1 MHLKLLSLFPEYFTS
16 GLATSLLQRAIADEK
31 VKITNTNIRDYATD
45 KHRVTDDRPYGGG
58 AGMVLK
64 VEPIARALQAF
75 GAKPGQKKRKIVLL
89 SAQGSPYT
97 QADAQRYA
105 ALDELI
111 LICGHYE
118 GVDERVVE
126 HYIDEEKRIGDYV
139 LMGGEV
145 AAMVI
150 AESVVRLL
158 PGVLGN
164 PESNQG
170 ESHSRPGVLGFPQYT
185 RPEEFE
191 GHKVPEV
198 LLSGN
203 HKDIEEWR
211 VHQSKCFNNRFL
223 LKR

>member
-16 GLATSLLQRAIADEK
+16 GLETSLFKRAIAAK
-31 VKITNTNIRDYATD
+31 KILVTNTNIREYTTD

-64 VEPIARALQAF
+64 VEPIARALQAL
-75 GAKPGQKKRKIVLL
+75 GAKPGQKGSKIVLL
-89 SAQGSPYT
+89 SAQGSAYT
-97 QADAQRYA
+97 QSDALRYA
-105 ALDELI
+105 ELDELI

-126 HYIDEEKRIGDYV
+126 HYIDEEKRIGNYV

-145 AAMVI
+145 AAMVV

-170 ESHSRPGVLGFPQYT
+170 ESHSEPGVLGYPQYT

-191 GHKVPEV
+191 GHCVPEV
-198 LLSGN
+198 LLSGD
-203 HKDIEEWR
+203 HQAILEWR
-211 VHQSKCFNNRFL
+211 EQQRKT
-223 LKR
+223 

>member
-16 GLATSLLQRAIADEK
+16 GLETSLLQRAIADKK
-31 VKITNTNIRDYATD
+31 VKITNANIRDYTTD

-64 VEPIARALQAF
+64 VEPIARALQDL
-75 GAKPGQKKRKIVLL
+75 GAKRGQKSSKIVLL
-89 SAQGSPYT
+89 SAQGSSYT
-97 QADAQRYA
+97 QADALRYA
-105 ALDELI
+105 ELDELI

-118 GVDERVVE
+118 GVDERVAE

-170 ESHSRPGVLGFPQYT
+170 ESHNQPGVLGYPQFT

-191 GHKVPEV
+191 GYKVPEV

-203 HKDIEEWR
+203 HKEIEEWR
-211 VHQSKCFNNRFL
+211 EE
-223 LKR
+223 KRKSQKFQ